1 LLFSSEIAEDSRIIF
16 RYTLSTNEILQ
27 ILSVSLFDKMP
38 LQEFLANVINQ
49 DFKEQDFNQL
59 KINLI

>member
-1 LLFSSEIAEDSRIIF
+1 LFSSTIAEDSRIIF
-16 RYTLSTNEILQ
+16 RYTLSTNEMLQ

>member
-1 LLFSSEIAEDSRIIF
+1 LFSSAIAEDSRIIF

>member
-1 LLFSSEIAEDSRIIF
+1 LFSSEIAEDSRIIF